1 MSILAKTISPR
12 GALSFEVGYHPRKKI
27 HVIRVV
33 FQARQCTRVHCL
45 GVQKRKKKKKERKKG
60 VFGHIDKYWKGH
72 GTQINVRKMHFKNT
86 FLGSIFIP
94 EKYVF

>member
-45 GVQKRKKKKKERKKG
+45 GVQKRKKKKKKRKGKR
-60 VFGHIDKYWKGH
+60 VFLVILTNIGKDMAHKL
-72 GTQINVRKMHFKNT
+72 T
-86 FLGSIFIP
+86 
-94 EKYVF
+94 